1 MLHLRHLYMI
11 IIIPEASAAWLR
23 VRQINGVCL
32 LRSISE
38 RRLLEGLLHVVE
50 VHLDPALWLS

>member
-1 MLHLRHLYMI
+1 MI